1 MFFLGLKFRYLKSRL
16 LLLACTIFLNHLSA
30 QILSIAPGMEF
41 NVKGGTT
48 MVAGRADF
56 NLSGDFTFTNNSLY
70 VDLVPNKINGLSTM
84 QRVYKFTNTVY
95 YMQGRINLNYLESEL
110 NGIPESEL
118 KFLYNNGLGWQEDY
132 NSTVNTNINL
142 VEGGAMNYTKL
153 DAFTAGKYLATDE
166 IISVRANPNPSTT
179 EFNVMVMAKGQ
190 AEIELT
196 VMDARGAIVE
206 TKKTRPYQNIKVGRN
221 LPNGTYVIRAIQGN
235 KPIAAIRVVKM

>member
-1 MFFLGLKFRYLKSRL
+1 MGVLK
-16 LLLACTIFLNHLSA
+16 A
-30 QILSIAPGMEF
+30 QILSVAPGTEF
-41 NVKGGTT
+41 NVKGGTK
-48 MVAGRADF
+48 MVADRADF
-56 NLSGDFTFTNNSLY
+56 NFSGDYTFTNNTLN
-70 VDLVPNKINGLSTM
+70 VDLVPNKINGVSTM
-84 QRVYKFTNTVY
+84 KRIYKFTNTVY

-110 NGIPESEL
+110 NGVPESEL

-132 NSTVNTNINL
+132 NSAVNTNSNL

-179 EFNVMVMAKGQ
+179 EFNVMVLAKGQ
-190 AEIELT
+190 AEIEIT
-196 VMDARGAIVE
+196 VMDIRGAVLE

-221 LPNGTYVIRAIQGN
+221 LPNGTYVIRAVQGN

>member
-1 MFFLGLKFRYLKSRL
+1 MNKLYSSFFIVICFSLINVLE
-16 LLLACTIFLNHLSA
+16 A
-30 QILSIAPGMEF
+30 QILSVAPGTEF
-41 NVKGGTT
+41 NVKGGTK
-48 MVAGRADF
+48 MVADRADF
-56 NLSGDFTFTNNSLY
+56 NFTGDFTFTNNTLY
-70 VDLVPNKINGLSTM
+70 VDLVPNKINGVSTM

-118 KFLYNNGLGWQEDY
+118 KFLYNNGLGWQDDY
-132 NSTVNTNINL
+132 NSSVNTGINL

-166 IISVRANPNPSTT
+166 IISVRATPNPSATD
-179 EFNVMVMAKGQ
+179 FNVMVLAKGQ

-196 VMDARGAIVE
+196 VLDIRGAVVE
-206 TKKTRPYQNIKVGRN
+206 TKKTRPYQNTKLGAN

-235 KPIAAIRVVKM
+235 KPIAAIRVVKL

>member
-1 MFFLGLKFRYLKSRL
+1 MNKLYSSFFIVICFSLINVLE
-16 LLLACTIFLNHLSA
+16 A
-30 QILSIAPGMEF
+30 QILSVAPGTEF
-41 NVKGGTT
+41 NVKGGTK
-48 MVAGRADF
+48 MVADRADF
-56 NLSGDFTFTNNSLY
+56 NFSGDFTFTNNTLY
-70 VDLVPNKINGLSTM
+70 VDLVPNKINGVSTM

-118 KFLYNNGLGWQEDY
+118 KFLYNNGLGWQDDY
-132 NSTVNTNINL
+132 NSSVNTGINL

-166 IISVRANPNPSTT
+166 IISVRATPNPSATD
-179 EFNVMVMAKGQ
+179 FNVMVLAKGQ

-196 VMDARGAIVE
+196 VLDIRGAVVE
-206 TKKTRPYQNIKVGRN
+206 TKKTRPYQNTKLGAN

-235 KPIAAIRVVKM
+235 KPIAAIRVVKL

>member
-1 MFFLGLKFRYLKSRL
+1 MKKTYTSLIMLICCSCMGV
-16 LLLACTIFLNHLSA
+16 LNA
-30 QILSIAPGMEF
+30 QILSVAPGTEF
-41 NVKGGTT
+41 NVKGGTNMMADRT
-48 MVAGRADF
+48 DF
-56 NLSGDFTFTNNSLY
+56 NFSGDFTFTNNTLNL
-70 VDLVPNKINGLSTM
+70 DLVPNKINGVSIM

-95 YMQGRINLNYLESEL
+95 YMQGRINLNYLENEL

-132 NSTVNTNINL
+132 NSSVNTGINL

-153 DAFTAGKYLATDE
+153 DAFAAGKYLATDE

-179 EFNVMVMAKGQ
+179 DFNVMVMAKGQ

-206 TKKTRPYQNIKVGRN
+206 TKKTRPYQSIKLGRN
-221 LPNGTYVIRAIQGN
+221 LINGIYTIRAVQGN
-235 KPIAAIRVVKM
+235 KPIAAIRVVKL